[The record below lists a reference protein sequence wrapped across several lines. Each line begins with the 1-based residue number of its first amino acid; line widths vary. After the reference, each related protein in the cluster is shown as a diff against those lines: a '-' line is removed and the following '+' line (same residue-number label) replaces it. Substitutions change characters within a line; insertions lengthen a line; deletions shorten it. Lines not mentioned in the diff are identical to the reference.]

1 MHLTFTANIE
11 ILIELSGDVHASPE
25 ELLLWLEEMLE
36 SQQLTLD
43 EVQQYLT
50 DFNSKR
56 NPR

>member
-25 ELLLWLEEMLE
+25 ELLLWLEDMLE
-36 SQQLTLD
+36 SQQLTLE

-56 NPR
+56 NPQ

>member
-1 MHLTFTANIE
+1 MQLTFTANIE
-11 ILIELSGDVHASPE
+11 ILIELSGDAHASPE

-50 DFNSKR
+50 DYNAHKELK
-56 NPR
+56 

>member
-11 ILIELSGDVHASPE
+11 ILIELSGDMHASPE

-50 DFNSKR
+50 DYNNRKK
-56 NPR
+56 

>member
-1 MHLTFTANIE
+1 MQLTFTANIE

-50 DFNSKR
+50 DYNAHKELK
-56 NPR
+56 

>member
-1 MHLTFTANIE
+1 MQLTFTANIE
-11 ILIELSGDVHASPE
+11 ILIELSGDAHASPE

-56 NPR
+56 SAK